1 MKKITLS
8 NLPKTWVFDVDGTIV
23 EHNGYLKDGDK
34 LLNGVKDFFNNNIK
48 DRDIVILLTSR
59 KECYIKDLK
68 IFLLQN
74 NIRFN
79 HLIYDLTFGERI
91 LFNDKK
97 PSGLK
102 TAFAINLNRDSML
115 KIEINIDDSL

>member
-79 HLIYDLTFGERI
+79 HLIYDLPFGERI

>member
-8 NLPKTWVFDVDGTIV
+8 NLPKTWIFDVDGTIV
-23 EHNGYLKDGDK
+23 EHNGHLKDGDK

-48 DRDIVILLTSR
+48 DKDIVILLTSR
-59 KECYIKDLK
+59 KKCYIKDLK

-74 NIRFN
+74 NIKFN
-79 HLIYDLTFGERI
+79 HLICDLPFGERI

-102 TAFAINLNRDSML
+102 TAFAINSNRDCFL
-115 KIEINIDDSL
+115 KIKIKIDDSL

>member
-1 MKKITLS
+1 MTITLS
-8 NLPKTWVFDVDGTIV
+8 NLSKTWIFDVDGTIV
-23 EHNGYLKDGDK
+23 EHNGYLKNGDK
-34 LLNGVKDFFNNNIK
+34 PLNGVKEFFNNNIK
-48 DRDIVILLTSR
+48 DGDVVILLTSR

-74 NIRFN
+74 NIRFDS
-79 HLIYDLTFGERI
+79 LIYNLPFGERI

-102 TAFAINLNRDSML
+102 TAFAINLDRDSML
-115 KIEINIDDSL
+115 KIKINIDDSL

>member
-8 NLPKTWVFDVDGTIV
+8 NLPKTWIFDVDGTIV
-23 EHNGYLKDGDK
+23 EHNGHLKDGDK

-48 DRDIVILLTSR
+48 DKDIVILLTSR
-59 KECYIKDLK
+59 KKCYIKDLE

-74 NIRFN
+74 NIKFN
-79 HLIYDLTFGERI
+79 HLICNLPFGERV

-102 TAFAINLNRDSML
+102 TAFAINSNRDCFL
-115 KIEINIDDSL
+115 KIKIKIDDSL

>member
-1 MKKITLS
+1 MTITLS
-8 NLPKTWVFDVDGTIV
+8 NLSKTWIFDVDGTIV
-23 EHNGYLKDGDK
+23 EHNGYLKNGDK
-34 LLNGVKDFFNNNIK
+34 LLDGVKEFFNNNIK
-48 DRDIVILLTSR
+48 DGDAVILLTSR

-74 NIRFN
+74 NIRFDS
-79 HLIYDLTFGERI
+79 LIYNLPFGERI

-102 TAFAINLNRDSML
+102 TAFAINLDRDSML
-115 KIEINIDDSL
+115 KIKINIDDSL